1 MTGGGFTQ
9 PFAEENQLRAVEG
22 RIGLWSLMGADVDT
36 GKPEQRSRNECSDP
50 SETEMEREVRGDPT
64 LLKFNVPR

>member
-1 MTGGGFTQ
+1 
-9 PFAEENQLRAVEG
+9 
-22 RIGLWSLMGADVDT
+22 MGADVDT